1 MTPPS
6 TTATPTQTAAPA
18 RPIPVFLAEDHAITL
33 WGLQRLIESQPT
45 VMTVVGSAGTPEAVL
60 SHVALAQAEVLLMDL
75 DLAGADGLDLLP
87 EVQRRCTAKVLV
99 LTASE
104 DTQRLC
110 RAVELGAKG
119 VLHKSEPPQNILKA
133 IEQVRQGGAWLNP
146 QLMGEVLGR
155 LTSAPARAPAA
166 PDLQQTRIAS
176 LTARE
181 RDIVRTLS
189 SSPNEKLLTVAN
201 QLGMSENTLRNHLT
215 AVYSKLGVRGRLEL
229 HVFATENGLNTG

>member
-1 MTPPS
+1 M
-6 TTATPTQTAAPA
+6 TTATPMTPALQPAATQ
-18 RPIPVFLAEDHAITL
+18 PIQVFLAEDHAITL
-33 WGLQRLIESQPT
+33 WGLQRLIESQAT
-45 VMTVVGSAGTPEAVL
+45 EMTVVGSAGTREAVL
-60 SHVALAQAEVLLMDL
+60 GHAALAQAEVLLMDL

-87 EVQRRCTAKVLV
+87 EIQRRCTAKVLV

-133 IEQVRQGGAWLNP
+133 IEQVRLGGAWLNP

-155 LTSAPARAPAA
+155 LTSPQARSAPAA
-166 PDLQQTRIAS
+166 DSHQARLAS

-181 RDIVRTLS
+181 TDIVKALS
-189 SSPNEKLLTVAN
+189 RNPSEKLMTVAS

-215 AVYSKLGVRGRLEL
+215 TVYGKLGVRGRLEL
-229 HVFATENGLNTG
+229 HVFAAESGLTSG